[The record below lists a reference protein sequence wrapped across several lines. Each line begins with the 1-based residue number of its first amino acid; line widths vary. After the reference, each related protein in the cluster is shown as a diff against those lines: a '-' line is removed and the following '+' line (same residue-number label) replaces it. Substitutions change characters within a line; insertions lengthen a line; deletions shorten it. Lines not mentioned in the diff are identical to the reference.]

1 MENEKEIDEA
11 LEKYVNLKKEIGR
24 VPSSREFSKIFSKRV
39 LASFFPGGS
48 AFSKLQKL
56 AGDKPNQFS
65 SEKSDLNEILATWG
79 DLARKMLQQY
89 QKLPVSSD
97 WSYYKLR
104 PSISGIEQSHNIK
117 WSEIPILF
125 HKQFADVPEWS
136 DVLSQI
142 SLEEDE
148 SVKLE
153 ELGFEEC
160 YVYLMKDLRNN
171 AHKIGIS
178 VNPLKR
184 ERTLQSEQP
193 KTELL
198 AIKKY
203 INRKIALAIEKAL
216 HDIYSHKRKRGEW
229 FDLDSEDVAELCAT
243 LDDKIG

>member
-1 MENEKEIDEA
+1 MGNQKQIDEA
-11 LEKYVNLKKEIGR
+11 LEKYVNLKSEIGK
-24 VPSSREFSKIFSKRV
+24 VPSSREFSKVFSKRV
-39 LASFFPGGS
+39 LASLFSGGS
-48 AFSKLQKL
+48 AFSRLQEL

-65 SEKSDLNEILATWG
+65 SEKSDLNEILETWG
-79 DLARKMLQQY
+79 DLARKILQQY
-89 QKLPVSSD
+89 EKLPVRSD

-104 PSISGIEQSHNIK
+104 PSISGIEKSHNIK

-125 HKQFADVPEWS
+125 RKQFSSVPEWS

-142 SLEEDE
+142 ARQEDE
-148 SVKLE
+148 SVKLA
-153 ELGFEEC
+153 ELGAEEC

-178 VNPLKR
+178 VNPQNR

-193 KTELL
+193 KTELI
-198 AIKKY
+198 AVKKY

-243 LDDKIG
+243 LDDQIG